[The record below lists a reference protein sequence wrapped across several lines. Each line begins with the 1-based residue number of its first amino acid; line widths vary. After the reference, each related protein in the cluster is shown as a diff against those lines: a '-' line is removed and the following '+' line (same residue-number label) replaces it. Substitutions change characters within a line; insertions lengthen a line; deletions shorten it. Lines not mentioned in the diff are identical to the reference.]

1 LNKQK
6 ARHQFGGC
14 NRLLNQ
20 YRVIG
25 SELLRFE
32 ANSYKYTYGLTCD
45 TTELREGLAF
55 IPVEALEAY
64 LEDLLDLEVGE
75 DYLFIFREKGRIT
88 PAITAFAGL
97 LFAICTG
104 LYAASS
110 GASLFLAFGL
120 TLSMALPFAVLWHFA
135 PREGAMRRMGFAQVL
150 SQEISRRRGHDRDT
164 GEAIRS
170 GIVINRF
177 LASKSRA
184 TSAQGAAFDIIQ

>member
-55 IPVEALEAY
+55 IPVEPLEAY

-75 DYLFIFREKGRIT
+75 DYLFIFREKGRFHPVIV
-88 PAITAFAGL
+88 AFSGL

-110 GASLFLAFGL
+110 GASLFLAFAL
-120 TLSMALPFAVLWHFA
+120 TFSLALPFAVLWHFA
-135 PREGAMRRMGFAQVL
+135 PREGAMRRLGFAQVL

-164 GEAIRS
+164 GEGTRS
-170 GIVINRF
+170 GMVINR
-177 LASKSRA
+177 LLPRKAQA
-184 TSAQGAAFDIIQ
+184 SAQGAAFDFVQ